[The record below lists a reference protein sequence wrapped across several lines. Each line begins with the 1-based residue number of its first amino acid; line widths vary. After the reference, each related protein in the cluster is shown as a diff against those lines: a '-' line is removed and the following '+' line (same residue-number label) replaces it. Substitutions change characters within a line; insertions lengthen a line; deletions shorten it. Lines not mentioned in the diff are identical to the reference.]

1 MFGNIFR
8 DLHFIDNF
16 ISFKSF
22 VIFDEIISNFK
33 RTGIL
38 LFHSCFDIL
47 AFVSLTSGHSSRY
60 SSVEDID
67 VKNRVRARH
76 ETVNKRITQFSS
88 LAGIFRHDLD
98 AHSDLCMLLVL
109 SPRFYSK
116 WANLY
121 LK

>member
-1 MFGNIFR
+1 MDKNERVEADDGYLGA
-8 DLHFIDNF
+8 DAGKV
-16 ISFKSF
+16 KS
-22 VIFDEIISNFK
+22 K
-33 RTGIL
+33 
-38 LFHSCFDIL
+38 
-47 AFVSLTSGHSSRY
+47 SGHSSRY